1 MYAFIYMFLTEVRT
15 VACIELTFFL
25 WRRESCLCCL
35 ASLSN
40 SRKIETGEAVFN
52 HSNTAWREEG
62 ADSNT
67 RSEEQFCD
75 LAVMLKN

>member
-1 MYAFIYMFLTEVRT
+1 M
-15 VACIELTFFL
+15 
-25 WRRESCLCCL
+25 CCL

-40 SRKIETGEAVFN
+40 SRKIETDEAVFN

-75 LAVMLKN
+75 LAVMLKNWESERLWAVVLYNLNAHC